1 MPAIRKRGDD
11 QGIRACADAIPRA
24 VDRAL
29 QAITGVRQQI
39 PNPDVHME
47 NVLRRILLL
56 AELDEPEPITPQ
68 NDLKIEVRLSGSGRR
83 AGG

>member
-1 MPAIRKRGDD
+1 
-11 QGIRACADAIPRA
+11 
-24 VDRAL
+24 
-29 QAITGVRQQI
+29 
-39 PNPDVHME
+39 ME